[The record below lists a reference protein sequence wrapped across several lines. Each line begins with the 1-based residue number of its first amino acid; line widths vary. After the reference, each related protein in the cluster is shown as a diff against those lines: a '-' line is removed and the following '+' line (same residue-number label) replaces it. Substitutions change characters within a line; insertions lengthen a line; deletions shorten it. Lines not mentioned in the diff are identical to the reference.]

1 MKIGI
6 YIGSS
11 ALENDPRFVRLSDE
25 LLKGGCIL
33 YRVHDKADLGNDTEM
48 LMSVGGDGT
57 YLTAA
62 MMVAGT
68 TIPVVGV
75 NLGRV
80 GFLSENRPDVVA
92 GSILAGQ
99 YTVEDST
106 LLSTSDGILALNEMT
121 IHRSGASILGL
132 DVAIDG
138 VPLPTYWAD
147 GIIVSTSSGSTAY
160 SLSSGGPIVVP
171 EAKVL
176 IITPISPHNLNV
188 RPLVI
193 PDTSKVSIRMRSR
206 DPKVVFTADNRPVE
220 MGADSQIDIA
230 VARFSLK
237 RVRFNNSDFIN
248 ALTEKL
254 HWGEDIR
261 NN

>member
-25 LLKGGCIL
+25 LLKDGCIL
-33 YRVHDKADLGNDTEM
+33 YRVRDKADLGYDTEM

-121 IHRSGASILGL
+121 IHRSGASILVL
-132 DVAIDG
+132 DVAIDR
-138 VPLPTYWAD
+138 VPLPT
-147 GIIVSTSSGSTAY
+147 
-160 SLSSGGPIVVP
+160 
-171 EAKVL
+171 
-176 IITPISPHNLNV
+176 
-188 RPLVI
+188 
-193 PDTSKVSIRMRSR
+193 
-206 DPKVVFTADNRPVE
+206 
-220 MGADSQIDIA
+220 
-230 VARFSLK
+230 
-237 RVRFNNSDFIN
+237 
-248 ALTEKL
+248 
-254 HWGEDIR
+254 
-261 NN
+261 